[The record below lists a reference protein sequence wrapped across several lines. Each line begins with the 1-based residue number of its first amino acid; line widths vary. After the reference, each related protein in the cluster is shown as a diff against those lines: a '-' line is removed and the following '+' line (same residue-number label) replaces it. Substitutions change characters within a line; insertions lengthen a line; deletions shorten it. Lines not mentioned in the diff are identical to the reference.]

1 MWRTALFIGFICSV
15 MLNVYLFIQ
24 LNVFSIEQKL
34 QQDVSVQP
42 LQRLA
47 KQTKNKIKH
56 IDNTYDIESTK
67 NAQQVVNKIKQAI
80 NDKDYFDARFLIN
93 TLANDYETEVA
104 QVAEVRLFWLQT
116 IEALIQQKLFIH
128 AEASISAYLV
138 FEPDDSDF
146 LYLQVD
152 LYWQQQLALLA
163 IKHAYEVQYHVF
175 NEVKNRNAMNFSR
188 SLVQQFADGLIKN
201 NHWLELRNL
210 VEEVTVFD
218 PQNLNLQWLFVRAQF
233 QLGEFE
239 YAREAIE
246 PLLSEPNYKIKAL
259 ALLAEIEVA
268 LRKPQSIP
276 LNRQGEHFIVQALM
290 NDTFKVSLMLD
301 TGASISLL
309 SEPAFEVLNQ
319 YSEVLY
325 VKDVNLNTAGGTI
338 TASIYQVAEFAIQ
351 DYIVNDFVFAVS
363 SFVSEGNDGLLG
375 MNFLKHFDFHIDQ
388 NNGLLV
394 LKNK

>member
-1 MWRTALFIGFICSV
+1 MWRTALFISFICSV
-15 MLNVYLFIQ
+15 TLNVYFFIQ

-34 QQDVSVQP
+34 QQDVTVQP

-47 KQTKNKIKH
+47 KQTKNKVKP
-56 IDNTYDIESTK
+56 IDNIYDVENTK

-80 NDKDYFDARFLIN
+80 NDKDYFDARFLMN
-93 TLANDYETEVA
+93 TLANDYETEVS
-104 QVAEVRLFWLQT
+104 EVRLFWLQT
-116 IEALIQQKLFIH
+116 TEALIQQKLFIH
-128 AEASISAYLV
+128 VEDSISAYLAYD
-138 FEPDDSDF
+138 PDDSDF

-175 NEVKNRNAMNFSR
+175 NEVKNRNAINFSR

-201 NHWLELRNL
+201 NHWLELRDL

-218 PQNLNLQWLFVRAQF
+218 PQNLDLQWLFVRAQF

-239 YAREAIE
+239 YARDAIE

-309 SEPAFEVLNQ
+309 SEPAFEVLNE

-325 VKDVNLNTAGGTI
+325 VKDVKLNTAGGTI

-351 DYIVNDFVFAVS
+351 GYIVNDFVFAVS